1 MRQFVEMMCNG
12 EFMSKSP
19 DDAWHYFDLL
29 AENAQVWET
38 TNTIERAKLGPSLRE
53 VYIISRRRMM

>member
-19 DDAWHYFDLL
+19 DAWDYFDLL